1 MNRATPKSLEHIA
14 TIDQIPCEGAR
25 IRPDTTALI
34 QGDIR
39 LTYAEW
45 EAAVAHAADMLVGMG
60 LRPGDRFVI
69 VAENGIVVAVLAL
82 AAARANAWPVILNA
96 RLSEREVTSITDHA
110 QPRFVAFATDISPEA
125 ERHSGAFETQFV
137 TLDTIPPFRL
147 TGPLPCEPEP
157 MHGDP
162 RRDVAAMIYT
172 SGTTGKPKGVM
183 LSHANLMHVARN
195 SGYLRGLAPGERVY
209 GCLPVSHVFG
219 LASVFLGSALY
230 GATNYLVPRF
240 DPAEA
245 MRLLRDEQ
253 LTVFQGVPAMF
264 ARLLEFA
271 KQTVRP
277 IKAPA
282 LRYASA
288 GGAPL
293 DLSLKVRTQ
302 DALGVTLHNGYG
314 MTELSPTVSQTLMQS
329 PRDDDSV
336 GPILPGLEVR
346 ISDASGA
353 ALARGEVGV
362 LHVKGPTVM
371 LGYYRDPE
379 GTAKVVTQDGWFNT
393 GDLARLDPD
402 GALFIVGRA
411 KDLIIRSGFNVYPEE
426 VEAVIA
432 SHPDVTLCAVIGRK
446 VESNEEVWAFV
457 QLRPGAVFD
466 DAGMRRFCSERLAPY
481 KRPARIVPMEAL
493 PASSTGKI
501 LKVRLRDT
509 PAFAQAVE
517 VGASS

>member
-1 MNRATPKSLEHIA
+1 MNRATPQSLEHIA
-14 TIDQIPCEGAR
+14 RIDRIPAENAR
-25 IRPDTTALI
+25 ARPDATALI
-34 QGDIR
+34 QGNIR
-39 LTYAEW
+39 LTFAEW
-45 EAAVAHAADMLVGMG
+45 EAAIANAADALASMG

-69 VAENGIVVAVLAL
+69 IAENGIAVAVLAL
-82 AAARANAWPVILNA
+82 AAARADAWPVILNA
-96 RLSEREVTSITDHA
+96 RLSEREIASITDHA
-110 QPRFVAFATDISPEA
+110 QPRFIAFGTDISPEA
-125 ERHSGAFETQFV
+125 ERHAGMFETQLV
-137 TLDTIPPFRL
+137 TLDAIPPFRL
-147 TGPLPCEPEP
+147 TIPLPCDPEP
-157 MHGDP
+157 VHGNP
-162 RRDVAAMIYT
+162 KRDVAAMIYT

-195 SGYLRGLAPGERVY
+195 SGYLRGLAPDERVY

-240 DPAEA
+240 DPSEA
-245 MRLLRDEQ
+245 MRLLREEK

-271 KQTVRP
+271 RQAGRP
-277 IKAPA
+277 IEAPA
-282 LRYASA
+282 LRYVSA

-293 DLSLKVRTQ
+293 DLSLKARTQ
-302 DALGVTLHNGYG
+302 EALGVTLHNGYG
-314 MTELSPTVSQTLMQS
+314 MTELSPTVSQTLMHA
-329 PRDDDSV
+329 PREDDSV
-336 GPILPGLEVR
+336 GPILPGLAVR
-346 ISDASGA
+346 ITDKSGA
-353 ALARGEVGV
+353 ELPRGEVGV

-379 GTAKVVTQDGWFNT
+379 GTAKVVTPDGWFDT

-426 VEAVIA
+426 VEAVLA

-446 VESNEEVWAFV
+446 VEANEEVWAFV
-457 QLRPGAVFD
+457 QLRPGADFD
-466 DAGMRRFCSERLAPY
+466 EAAMRSFCLDRLAPY
-481 KRPARIVPMEAL
+481 KRPSRIVPMDAL

-501 LKVRLRDT
+501 LKVRLHDS
-509 PAFAQAVE
+509 PVFAKAGQTA
-517 VGASS
+517 G